1 MISSGSGFFDS
12 TTGGPGVICTGTGMI
27 CAGAGAIF
35 AGAEVIC
42 TGGAGDTLKSSLVVR
57 IDTYFPFSDSGGG
70 RRIAGPGG
78 IRLGS
83 LLLVSLLRLV
93 IRAVAIV
100 KFSFAR
106 KSPAFAARSNN
117 CRASSCVF

>member
-1 MISSGSGFFDS
+1 MICSGSGFFDS
-12 TTGGPGVICTGTGMI
+12 TTGGPGVVCTGTGVI
-27 CAGAGAIF
+27 CAGAGLICAGAGVIF
-35 AGAEVIC
+35 AGVEVIC
-42 TGGAGDTLKSSLVVR
+42 AGGTLKSSLVVR

-106 KSPAFAARSNN
+106 ESPAFAA
-117 CRASSCVF
+117 

>member
-1 MISSGSGFFDS
+1 MICSGSGCFDS
-12 TTGGPGVICTGTGMI
+12 TTGGPGVIF
-27 CAGAGAIF
+27 AGAGVIF
-35 AGAEVIC
+35 VGAEVIC
-42 TGGAGDTLKSSLVVR
+42 AGGTLKSSLVVR

-106 KSPAFAARSNN
+106 ESPAFAARSNN
-117 CRASSCVF
+117 CRASSYVLVGARNMER